1 MRFSARMCRVRT
13 TGADVELVE
22 RIATTTGLSHPE
34 ARRVIDD
41 VLSWYAQPV
50 EVVVRRRH
58 VELQKH
64 GVRNLQA
71 FPQIAAELSDRL
83 VAPPPLSLRQLRRIV
98 YG

>member
-1 MRFSARMCRVRT
+1 MPT
-13 TGADVELVE
+13 TDADVDLVD

-41 VLSWYAQPV
+41 VLSWYAEPV

-58 VELQKH
+58 GELQRH
-64 GVRNLQA
+64 GVRNVQA
-71 FPQIAAELSDRL
+71 FPRIAAELSDRL
-83 VAPPPLSLRQLRRIV
+83 VAPPPLSLRQLRRMI